1 MNYKAY
7 DKYKDSGIDWLGEIP
22 EGWEVR
28 RFGDFYKSRMGRQFL
43 QISYLKMEKCQ
54 FYQQPKKIIYLAT

>member
-28 RFGDFYKSRMGRQFL
+28 RFGDFYKSRMGET
-43 QISYLKMEKCQ
+43 I
-54 FYQQPKKIIYLAT
+54 LANQLLENGKVFAIT